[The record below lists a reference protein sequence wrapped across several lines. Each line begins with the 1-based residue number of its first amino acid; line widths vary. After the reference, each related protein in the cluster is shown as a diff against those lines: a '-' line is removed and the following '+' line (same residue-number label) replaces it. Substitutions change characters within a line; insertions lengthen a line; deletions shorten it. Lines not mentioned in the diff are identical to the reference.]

1 MSVPRPVLQAGTPID
16 KGKNMHCQGECRESA
31 MTMTSMC
38 THSMYRICIQYVHDM
53 YTYVHDIC
61 TFICTHLPIFWDSW
75 DWYPDIE
82 EGRGESARSGC
93 VESSANSASKGR
105 FYLHLWQCWKLLEQT
120 STNPHLKTFQN
131 LPVCRCRFHQLNSSK
146 PVVNHVRDASI
157 SKTPYL
163 TKFKRPKDLL
173 RYQDTL
179 AGVFLV
185 VW

>member
-1 MSVPRPVLQAGTPID
+1 MYTICIWYVYV
-16 KGKNMHCQGECRESA
+16 
-31 MTMTSMC
+31 C
-38 THSMYRICIQYVHDM
+38 TWYMYIHLYTLAYILGQLRLISRHWGRTRRICTQWMCWIQRK
-53 YTYVHDIC
+53 
-61 TFICTHLPIFWDSW
+61 L
-75 DWYPDIE
+75 
-82 EGRGESARSGC
+82 C
-93 VESSANSASKGR
+93 VERSFLLASLAMCR
-105 FYLHLWQCWKLLEQT
+105 FGCWLFPDSWKLLEQT

-163 TKFKRPKDLL
+163 TKFKRAKDLL